1 MANQHNEWTA
11 TELDLMRQVYPSGG
25 AKATA
30 RVLPGRTLQTITKR
44 AQLMNIKR
52 LSAAGVPRR
61 PRTKP
66 EREET
71 YRLPHEPLSELNRVA
86 LREWGRFTAARGPEQ
101 LTPIIEV
108 RYDEAA

>member
-11 TELDLMRQVYPSGG
+11 TELDLLRQVYPSGG

-30 RVLPGRTLQTITKR
+30 RVLPGRSLQTITKR
-44 AQLMNIKR
+44 AQLMSIKR
-52 LSAAGVPRR
+52 LSPSGEPRK

-66 EREET
+66 DREEAF
-71 YRLPHEPLSELNRVA
+71 RLPHEPLRELDRLA
-86 LREWGRFTAARGPEQ
+86 LREWGRFTGARGPEQ
-101 LTPIIEV
+101 LMPIIEV